1 MLISCRLK
9 AGDATRV
16 KMISRQS
23 IDASTKENEV
33 LLTRRQTKFLY
44 FVDVVSKDSKLFQ
57 VIRKTLNTLC
67 HLINTNLHKS
77 DSGMV
82 PVLPVKMG

>member
-1 MLISCRLK
+1 MRED
-9 AGDATRV
+9 GVR
-16 KMISRQS
+16 
-23 IDASTKENEV
+23 ASTKENEV

-57 VIRKTLNTLC
+57 VIWKTLNILC

-82 PVLPVKMG
+82 PVLPVKRVNLQYLLLVSSSF